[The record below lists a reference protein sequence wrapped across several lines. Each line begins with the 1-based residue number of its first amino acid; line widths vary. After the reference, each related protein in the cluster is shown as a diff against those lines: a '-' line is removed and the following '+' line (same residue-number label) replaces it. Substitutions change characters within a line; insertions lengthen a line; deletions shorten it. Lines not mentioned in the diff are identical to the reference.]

1 MTKNDSIIRDTYE
14 LVDRR
19 TAEIVMKF
27 DKLEDRVGV
36 LETWRAN
43 FIGKMTIIVSVL
55 AFGLTLFTDWV
66 RKQLRIV

>member
-1 MTKNDSIIRDTYE
+1 MTKTDSIIRDTFE

-19 TAEIVMKF
+19 TTQIMDKF
-27 DKLEDRVGV
+27 DKLEERVGV

-55 AFGLTLFTDWV
+55 AFGLTLFTDWF
-66 RKQLRIV
+66 RKQLKI